1 MNFTEKALK
10 ERLRGKM
17 IGGQVRFFREI
28 DSTNIMACRLARDG
42 APEGTVVVADAQGKG
57 KGRLN
62 RVWQSPPER
71 NLYVSI
77 ILRPHIDPP
86 AAPQLTLVAGVA
98 VAELLVS
105 RGLKDVT
112 IKWPNDVLISGKKVC
127 GILTE
132 MNSSPRGVDFIILG
146 AGLNVNMDREDF
158 EPALWETATSLKIE
172 TGATHDR
179 IEVIS
184 RLLNLFETWYTVFLS
199 AGFPGV
205 RDSWLRY
212 ADIVGRPIRV
222 AFREDTQSGIVAGID
237 DDGTILMKDAGGAT
251 QRVIAGD
258 VYLLKE

>member
-10 ERLRGKM
+10 ERLAEKK
-17 IGGQVRFFREI
+17 IGGAVHYFQEI

-62 RVWQSPPER
+62 RIWQSPPGS

-77 ILRPHIDPP
+77 ILRPQIDPP

-98 VAELLVS
+98 VADLLAPCCP
-105 RGLKDVT
+105 GEVT
-112 IKWPNDVLISGKKVC
+112 IKWPNDILISGKKVC

-132 MNSSPRGVDFIILG
+132 MHSSARGVDFIVLG
-146 AGLNVNMDREDF
+146 IGMNVNMDREDF
-158 EPALWETATSLKIE
+158 EPALRDTATSLKIE
-172 TGATHDR
+172 TGETHDR

-184 RLLNLFETWYTVFLS
+184 GLLNLFETWYRVFLRT
-199 AGFPGV
+199 GFPGV
-205 RDSWLRY
+205 RDAWLSY
-212 ADIVGRPIRV
+212 ADILGRPIRV
-222 AFREDTQSGIVAGID
+222 VFREDTQMGVVMGID
-237 DDGTILMKDAGGAT
+237 DDGTIVMKGADGAT

>member
-1 MNFTEKALK
+1 MNLTEETLK
-10 ERLRGKM
+10 ERLAGKKF
-17 IGGQVRFFREI
+17 GGLVRYFHEI

-42 APEGTVVVADAQGKG
+42 APEGTIVVADAQGKG

-77 ILRPHIDPP
+77 ILRPRIDPP
-86 AAPQLTLVAGVA
+86 TAPQLTLVAGVA
-98 VAELLVS
+98 VAELLAS
-105 RGLKDVT
+105 CGLKDVT

-132 MNSSPRGVDFIILG
+132 MHSSARGVDFIVLG
-146 AGLNVNMDREDF
+146 IGLNINMNREDF
-158 EPALWETATSLKIE
+158 EPALGNIATSLKIE
-172 TGATHDR
+172 TGKTHDR
-179 IEVIS
+179 IEIIS
-184 RLLNLFETWYTVFLS
+184 GLLNLIETWYKVFLR

-205 RDSWLRY
+205 RDAWLHH
-212 ADIVGRPIRV
+212 AGILGRPIRV
-222 AFREDTQSGIVAGID
+222 VFREDTQTGVVMGID
-237 DDGTILMKDAGGAT
+237 DDGTIVMKVADGTT

>member
-1 MNFTEKALK
+1 MNFTEEALK
-10 ERLRGKM
+10 ERLTGKK
-17 IGGQVRFFREI
+17 IGGVVRYFQEI

-42 APEGTVVVADAQGKG
+42 APEGTVVVADAQGMG

-62 RVWQSPPER
+62 RVWQSPPGR

-77 ILRPHIDPP
+77 ILRPRITPP

-98 VAELLVS
+98 VAELLAACC
-105 RGLKDVT
+105 LKDVT

-132 MNSSPRGVDFIILG
+132 MNSSARGVDFIILG
-146 AGLNVNMDREDF
+146 VGLNINMNREDF
-158 EPALWETATSLKIE
+158 EPALRDTATSLKIE
-172 TGATHDR
+172 TGKTHDR
-179 IEVIS
+179 IEIIS
-184 RLLNLFETWYTVFLS
+184 GLLNLFETWYRVFLR

-205 RDSWLRY
+205 RDAWLRY
-212 ADIVGRPIRV
+212 ADILGRPIRV
-222 AFREDTQSGIVAGID
+222 VFREDTQTGVVMGID
-237 DDGTILMKDAGGAT
+237 DDGTIVMKGADGTT

>member
-1 MNFTEKALK
+1 MNFTEETLK
-10 ERLRGKM
+10 ERLAGQR
-17 IGGQVRFFREI
+17 IGELVRYFREL

-62 RVWQSPPER
+62 RAWQSPAGR

-77 ILRPHIDPP
+77 ILRPPIDPP
-86 AAPQLTLVAGVA
+86 SAPQLTLVAGVA
-98 VAELLVS
+98 VAELLTAC
-105 RGLKDVT
+105 GLKHLT

-132 MNSSPRGVDFIILG
+132 ISSAARGVDFIVLG
-146 AGLNVNMDREDF
+146 VGLNVNMNRGDF
-158 EPALWETATSLKIE
+158 EPSLGDIATSLKIE
-172 TGATHDR
+172 TGKTHDR
-179 IEVIS
+179 IAVIS
-184 RLLNLFETWYTVFLS
+184 GLLNFFETWYKVFLR

-205 RDSWLRY
+205 RDTWLRH
-212 ADIVGRPIRV
+212 ADILGRPIRV
-222 AFREDTQSGIVAGID
+222 VFREDAQTGVVLGID
-237 DDGTILMKDAGGAT
+237 DDGAIVMQDADGTA

>member
-10 ERLRGKM
+10 EKFGGKK
-17 IGGQVRFFREI
+17 IGGLVRYFREV

-42 APEGTVVVADAQGKG
+42 APEGTVVIADAQGKG

-62 RVWQSPPER
+62 RVWQSPPGR

-77 ILRPHIDPP
+77 ILRPRIAPP

-98 VAELLVS
+98 VAELLAS
-105 RGLKDVT
+105 CGLKDVT

-132 MNSSPRGVDFIILG
+132 MNSSASGVDFIILG
-146 AGLNVNMDREDF
+146 IGLNVNMNRENF
-158 EPALWETATSLKIE
+158 EPALRDRATSLKIE
-172 TGATHDR
+172 TGKTHDR
-179 IEVIS
+179 IEIIS
-184 RLLNLFETWYTVFLS
+184 GLLNLIETWYSVFLRT
-199 AGFPGV
+199 GFPGV
-205 RDSWLRY
+205 RDAWLNY
-212 ADIVGRPIRV
+212 ADILGRPIRV
-222 AFREDTQSGIVAGID
+222 VFREDTQTGVVMGID
-237 DDGTILMKDAGGAT
+237 DDGTILMKSADGAT